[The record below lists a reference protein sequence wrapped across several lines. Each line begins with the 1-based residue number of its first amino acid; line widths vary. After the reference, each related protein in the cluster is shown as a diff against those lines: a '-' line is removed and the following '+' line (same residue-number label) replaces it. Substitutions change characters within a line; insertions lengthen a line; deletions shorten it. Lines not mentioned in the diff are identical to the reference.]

1 MASPFTREQLK
12 QARTADL
19 YSYLVKYHYDLFIHE
34 GMALRMIDD
43 RSIYI
48 KQGWHSYR
56 DYSSGDS
63 GNAVDFLCKY
73 LGYSLIDAV
82 EALTQGGIVTENTE
96 KKEVHKAAG
105 IRLPTPQVGRYSRLF
120 SYLLCDRGLK
130 YGIVQTL
137 CDWGLLYESAE
148 THNAVF
154 VNAERDFAEIH
165 GTIPGTSFKGLA
177 EGSKSDSFWYFTPPG
192 IMEKPNR
199 IYVCEAAID
208 AISLWQL
215 KKESAFYASIGGAS
229 NQQRIERMKKSRCQ
243 VIIATDN
250 DKAGQECRDRNKDLM
265 AIIPSQKD
273 WNEDLLERKIE
284 KEKGE
289 IIWTSE

>member
-1 MASPFTREQLK
+1 MASPFTREQLL
-12 QARTADL
+12 QARQADL
-19 YSYLVKYHYDLFIHE
+19 YTFLIYNHLDLFVME
-34 GMALRMIDD
+34 GNALRMRDNH
-43 RSIYI
+43 SVYI
-48 KQGWHSYR
+48 KRGWHSFR
-56 DYSSGDS
+56 DFSSGTN
-63 GNAVDFLCKY
+63 GNSVDFLCQY
-73 LGYSLIDAV
+73 LGYSLNDAV
-82 EALTQGGIVTENTE
+82 LALTQGGSVTESIQ
-96 KKEVHKAAG
+96 KREVHKAAG
-105 IRLPTPQVGRYSRLF
+105 ISLPTPQVGRFSRLF

-137 CDWGLLYESAE
+137 CDRGLLYESAE

-154 VNAERDFAEIH
+154 INAERDYGEIH

-243 VIIATDN
+243 IIIATDN

-265 AIIPSQKD
+265 AIIPCHKD
-273 WNEDLLERKIE
+273 WNEDLLENRIGG
-284 KEKGE
+284 KENG
-289 IIWTSE
+289 